1 MTAPSPLIS
10 VDGLAAL
17 MDDPGADASLRI
29 CDVRWYLTEPGRGRR
44 EYEAGHLPGAVFV
57 DMETVMTGPRGPGRH
72 PLPSPPAFTAALG
85 ALGIGSGHAIVVH
98 DDPGATLAAARLWW
112 MLDDLG
118 HRDVRLLDGGYA
130 AWVAA
135 GNPVSDETPTRPAAT
150 LDLAD
155 RWTKVIDRDGLKPRL
170 GSVVLLDARAG
181 PRYRCEVEPIDP
193 VAGHIPTAISAP
205 NDANLDT
212 GGMFLP
218 PELLRDRFAGLG
230 CQTGEVVSACGSGVT
245 ACHNALAMRIAGLP
259 DPLIYPGSYSDWS
272 RSGESVA
279 TGSEP
284 GAMPSS

>member
-1 MTAPSPLIS
+1 VTAASPLIS
-10 VDGLAAL
+10 VDELAAL
-17 MDDPGADASLRI
+17 FDRPGADGSLRI

-57 DMETVMTGPRGPGRH
+57 DMETVMTGPEGPGRH
-72 PLPSPPAFTAALG
+72 PLPSPVAFAAALG
-85 ALGIGSGHAIVVH
+85 ALGIGSHHSIVVH
-98 DDPGATLAAARLWW
+98 DDPTATLAAARLWW

-135 GNPVSDETPTRPAAT
+135 GGPVSVATRVFPAVT
-150 LDLAD
+150 MDLAD
-155 RWTKVIDRDGLKPRL
+155 RWTRVIDRDGLKPRL

-181 PRYRCEVEPIDP
+181 PRYRGEVEPLDP

-205 NDANLDT
+205 NDVNLDA